1 MAHFRTAADQYIL
14 PIEATVA
21 VDLVVGDLVVLTPA
35 SGSTPAAIKKASGL
49 TDATHMI
56 ALTDETIGG
65 AYVSTDLRNYKPAN
79 KVAASTTVAKRVGLY
94 PIFDENDVIVD

>member
-1 MAHFRTAADQYIL
+1 MAHFRTAASQYIL
-14 PIEATVA
+14 PVEATVA

-35 SGSTPAAIKKASGL
+35 NGGTPAAIKKATGL

-65 AYVSTDLRNYKPAN
+65 SYVPVDMKIYKSTD

-94 PIFDENDVIVD
+94 PIFDKNDVIVD